1 MCKENKNN
9 DFIQQFISSASPYSA
24 ILGSITYV
32 NNICNVYNADTLFT
46 FKSKRKQRISV
57 QCCWHRTAYPYIVY
71 VCDTLQNGAIG
82 RRGGDELLNKSLF
95 CFLCTQNSRS
105 FVKLQLNHWCD
116 MDYFNDVLI
125 ILTFLSLDH
134 ARILAVFGRVRKLS
148 YFIKNILIYV
158 QKKNEG
164 LTGLEQHEGE

>member
-1 MCKENKNN
+1 
-9 DFIQQFISSASPYSA
+9 
-24 ILGSITYV
+24 
-32 NNICNVYNADTLFT
+32 
-46 FKSKRKQRISV
+46 
-57 QCCWHRTAYPYIVY
+57 
-71 VCDTLQNGAIG
+71 
-82 RRGGDELLNKSLF
+82 
-95 CFLCTQNSRS
+95 
-105 FVKLQLNHWCD
+105 